1 MQDPTIVSGMLS
13 AIQDFVRDSFHSES
27 GQGIERMNV
36 GDLDV
41 WVEAGPYAILATVIR
56 GVAPRALRDRMAEVL
71 ENIHR
76 EYSAQLDRF
85 NGDTASFVHVNEE
98 LTHCLEMQY
107 KETPGKKKSFGYAW
121 VAAGL
126 LLLLIGGWIGWREW
140 QFHQWNELVENLREQ
155 PGLVVASLAREHGK
169 FVIRGMRDPLAADPQ
184 QFVKQAG
191 LNPAKAEFH
200 WGAYYALDDA
210 IIQQRAAQLLSPPA
224 GTLLTV
230 KEGVLYLSGQPPIAW
245 VKEVTSRALLVPGIR
260 SIGLSG
266 PFSAERL
273 AFNHSRD
280 KIQAAL
286 VKFPLASA
294 TLSQKE
300 QKELQGL
307 MPDLLVVADA
317 PKAPHGDIILE
328 IVGHSDNT
336 GAEITNQSLSQRRAN
351 RVVAELTQLG
361 FSPAS
366 MRARG
371 VATSEPLRNGDDEES
386 RQMNRSVT
394 IRVLSSSNH

>member
-1 MQDPTIVSGMLS
+1 M
-13 AIQDFVRDSFHSES
+13 
-27 GQGIERMNV
+27 
-36 GDLDV
+36 
-41 WVEAGPYAILATVIR
+41 
-56 GVAPRALRDRMAEVL
+56 
-71 ENIHR
+71 
-76 EYSAQLDRF
+76 
-85 NGDTASFVHVNEE
+85 
-98 LTHCLEMQY
+98 
-107 KETPGKKKSFGYAW
+107 
-121 VAAGL
+121 
-126 LLLLIGGWIGWREW
+126 
-140 QFHQWNELVENLREQ
+140 ENLREQ

-245 VKEVTSRALLVPGIR
+245 VKEVSSRALLVPGIR
-260 SIGLSG
+260 SIDLSG

-300 QKELQGL
+300 QKELQGM